1 VAILDHGALSRI
13 AHAGH
18 AVSGEIIQYRLV
30 LDADHTGVAAAFPGA
45 ERIERARH
53 VSYHVRG
60 ALADLN
66 AGLRTLLESGARVQ
80 AFFPARSRLEAAFR
94 EAVGEE

>member
-1 VAILDHGALSRI
+1 M
-13 AHAGH
+13 AHSGH

-30 LDADHTGVAAAFPGA
+30 LASDHESVEAAFPGA
-45 ERIERARH
+45 ERIDRSRE

-60 ALADLN
+60 ALEDLN
-66 AGLRTLLESGARVQ
+66 AGLRRLLDAGGRVR